1 MRIEIH
7 SLNPTALLTKI
18 KKDINDGNN
27 KTWSIVKLS
36 NGEFF
41 THTPDQW
48 LGKALLE
55 SITETDPNRLIL
67 RIRWYANV
75 IPNQY
80 TKGLYIG
87 RFTEQLLE
95 HYGDDFSKLET
106 FAK

>member
-7 SLNPTALLTKI
+7 SSNPTALLTKI
-18 KKDINDGNN
+18 VKDIKEGNN
-27 KTWSIVKLS
+27 KTWSIVSDANKV
-36 NGEFF
+36 EYF

-48 LGKALLE
+48 LGKALLKPTTA
-55 SITETDPNRLIL
+55 STPDRLIL
-67 RIRWYANV
+67 SVTWYANS

-95 HYGDDFSKLET
+95 HYSKDFTKVET
-106 FAK
+106 FP